1 MKLPENLQ
9 PYREPLESLQNLIA
23 RFNHKGVVIGGIAVG
38 VLGKARFT
46 GDLDAMF
53 LLSTQDIPRFLE
65 EAKQEG
71 IEPRVENAV
80 EFAKKKRVL
89 LLRHTITETDID
101 ISMGIMPLE
110 EEIIERSSV
119 QDFDDTLQ
127 VRLPTPEDLIIMK
140 AIAHRPKDME
150 DIRTLAA
157 KYPNLDIPRIERWVK
172 DYAELLYAPDLWEEI
187 RKILE
192 AEAG

>member
-46 GDLDAMF
+46 EDLDAMF
-53 LLSTQDIPRFLE
+53 LLSTQDIPHFLE

-110 EEIIERSSV
+110 EEIVERSSV
-119 QDFDDTLQ
+119 HDFDDTLQ

-157 KYPNLDIPRIERWVK
+157 KYQNLDIPRIERWVK
-172 DYAELLYAPDLWEEI
+172 EYAELLYAPDLWEEI

-192 AEAG
+192 AEE

>member
-9 PYREPLESLQNLIA
+9 PYREPLEALQNLIV

>member
-46 GDLDAMF
+46 EDLDAMF

-80 EFAKKKRVL
+80 EFAKKTRVL
-89 LLRHTITETDID
+89 LMRHKITETDID

-110 EEIIERSSV
+110 EEIVERSSV

-140 AIAHRPKDME
+140 AIAHRPKDIE

-192 AEAG
+192 NEE